1 MKNKNI
7 NDLELS
13 TILGTASDEFSND
26 KNYVVQS
33 FTFRLTLSFINL
45 YALILIALFF
55 MVKGNLV
62 LGINNN
68 FLETGFSSVL
78 NSRALLIFLLLISLN
93 ISVYFNVG
101 FKYICLIMMVY
112 MINSAIDNA
121 VLFSSFMHLT
131 DRPYISVFN
140 VTRPL
145 FIISL
150 FWVFIIHKDKK
161 KITKNLYY

>member
-1 MKNKNI
+1 MENKNI

-13 TILGTASDEFSND
+13 TILGTASDEWSND
-26 KNYVVQS
+26 KNNVVQS
-33 FTFRLTLSFINL
+33 STFRLILSFINL

-131 DRPYISVFN
+131 DRPYISAFH

-145 FIISL
+145 FIIAL
-150 FWVFIIHKDKK
+150 LWVFIIHKDKE
-161 KITKNLYY
+161 KITKN

>member
-1 MKNKNI
+1 MENKNI

-26 KNYVVQS
+26 KNNVVQS

-68 FLETGFSSVL
+68 FLETEFLSVL
-78 NSRALLIFLLLISLN
+78 NSRASLILLLLISLN
-93 ISVYFNVG
+93 ISAYFNVG
-101 FKYICLIMMVY
+101 FKYLCLTMMVY

-145 FIISL
+145 FVIAL
-150 FWVFIIHKDKK
+150 LWVFIIHKDKK
-161 KITKNLYY
+161 KNTKNL

>member
-1 MKNKNI
+1 MENKNI

-13 TILGTASDEFSND
+13 TILGTASDEWSND
-26 KNYVVQS
+26 KNNVVQS
-33 FTFRLTLSFINL
+33 STFRLTLSFINL

-68 FLETGFSSVL
+68 FLETEFLSVL
-78 NSRALLIFLLLISLN
+78 NSRASLIFLLLISLN
-93 ISVYFNVG
+93 ISAYFNVG

-145 FIISL
+145 FVIAL
-150 FWVFIIHKDKK
+150 LWVFIIHKDKK
-161 KITKNLYY
+161 KNTKNL

>member
-1 MKNKNI
+1 MENKNI

-26 KNYVVQS
+26 KNNVVQS

-68 FLETGFSSVL
+68 FLETEFLSVL
-78 NSRALLIFLLLISLN
+78 NSRASLIFLLLISLN
-93 ISVYFNVG
+93 ISAYFNVG
-101 FKYICLIMMVY
+101 FKYICLSMMVY

-145 FIISL
+145 FVIAL
-150 FWVFIIHKDKK
+150 LWVFIIHKDKK
-161 KITKNLYY
+161 KNTKNL

>member
-1 MKNKNI
+1 MENKNI

-68 FLETGFSSVL
+68 FLETGFLSVL
-78 NSRALLIFLLLISLN
+78 NSRASLIFLLLISLN
-93 ISVYFNVG
+93 ISAYFNVG
-101 FKYICLIMMVY
+101 FKYVCLTMMVY